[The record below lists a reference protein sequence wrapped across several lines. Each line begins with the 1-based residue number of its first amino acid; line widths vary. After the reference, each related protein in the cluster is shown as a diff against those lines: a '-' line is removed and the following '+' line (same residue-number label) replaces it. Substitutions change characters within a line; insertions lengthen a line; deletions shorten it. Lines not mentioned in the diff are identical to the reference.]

1 PLSILRSPQQ
11 GRLVFRGLSALDAIG
26 GDRLCIV
33 ALYRSP
39 TLLSRGYENSG
50 RWAHPR
56 TVEREKPARPTA
68 SAVPLRGLLGT
79 ELRRRSR
86 SGRREQSDVI
96 DRRCFAIVF
105 VTGVLPDQVH
115 DRLRPSDSKEGCT
128 GQSLLGRDNDD
139 RADIEPSIDH
149 CLLQIQILDAEQL
162 D

>member
-1 PLSILRSPQQ
+1 
-11 GRLVFRGLSALDAIG
+11 
-26 GDRLCIV
+26 
-33 ALYRSP
+33 
-39 TLLSRGYENSG
+39 
-50 RWAHPR
+50 
-56 TVEREKPARPTA
+56 
-68 SAVPLRGLLGT
+68 

-162 D
+162 DLINAPAEEAVRYEESPRRELIVVTLQGTEQPEAEIGPEGQGGNADEVRQESIV